1 MIRNFTRIFY
11 NFHFITTF
19 FLCIFGTFMTRC
31 GIVSSVH
38 AFATSTIGNYFLVF
52 LTIGI
57 AFMVV
62 PKTVTGVDP
71 TGLRVSL
78 NDTLDDASPLVQ
90 QTTWTADSGTN
101 TFTGTLDLNT
111 AGMNSYVGSAS
122 SVSAYLQIEFSQSG
136 GGWTPVYQQSITVKN
151 SVTQPTSTSP
161 DPVQTYRTADESDGL
176 YDTPIMRQG
185 VFKVIISS
193 NGQWQR
199 VLGVDDNGTAVD
211 QILPY
216 P

>member
-1 MIRNFTRIFY
+1 M
-11 NFHFITTF
+11 
-19 FLCIFGTFMTRC
+19 
-31 GIVSSVH
+31 S
-38 AFATSTIGNYFLVF
+38 
-52 LTIGI
+52 
-57 AFMVV
+57 
-62 PKTVTGVDP
+62 TVTQNIFVNIAEKRLQKSDLDGGEASIGPLFKYQSVPMTVCLVEEASDTVLP
-71 TGLRVSL
+71 SYERKAVSNLSLRVSL

-111 AGMNSYVGSAS
+111 AGMNSYVGSAAS
-122 SVSAYLQIEFSQSG
+122 ASAYLQIEFSQSG

-151 SVTQPTSTSP
+151 SVTQPTTTTP
-161 DPVQTYRTADESDGL
+161 DPVQTYRTADESDGI